1 MYYIFCEVFRV
12 MGNFVA
18 VALWLSDVFLFLAT
32 STLWLMLQLNHAV
45 GKDLNVQQNR
55 DDALEIALFSN
66 TLSLVVY
73 EG

>member
-1 MYYIFCEVFRV
+1 
-12 MGNFVA
+12 
-18 VALWLSDVFLFLAT
+18 
-32 STLWLMLQLNHAV
+32 MLQLNHAV